1 MDKELETSINQH
13 NVLNNASNMS
23 SEANKAMID
32 TITET
37 FNTIVEMDEEK
48 RSQIILEGGIAVASS
63 NPLLGLMIDELF
75 VLK

>member
-1 MDKELETSINQH
+1 MNKELETSINRH
-13 NVLNNASNMS
+13 NVLNNSSNMS
-23 SEANKAMID
+23 SEANNAMID
-32 TITET
+32 AITET
-37 FNTIVEMDEEK
+37 FNTIVEMDKEK

>member
-1 MDKELETSINQH
+1 MNKKLEMSTNRH
-13 NVLNNASNMS
+13 NVLNNATNMS
-23 SEANKAMID
+23 SEANNAMIN

-63 NPLLGLMIDELF
+63 EPLLGLMIDELF

>member
-1 MDKELETSINQH
+1 MNKELETSINRH
-13 NVLNNASNMS
+13 NVLNNATNIS
-23 SEANKAMID
+23 SEANKAMINA
-32 TITET
+32 ITET

-63 NPLLGLMIDELF
+63 EPLLGLMIDELF